1 MTPGRDVLD
10 VGAVLGE
17 TYRIQ
22 ALIGRGGMGAV
33 WAAEHLRLPGK
44 HVAVKV
50 LLDAAAGGD
59 EMLQRFRREAEIAS
73 RLGHPNIVEVLD
85 FNTLPT
91 GQPYI
96 VLEYLQGET
105 LAGRLAN
112 GRLQLDETLAITRQI
127 GSALQAAH
135 RAGVV
140 HRDLK
145 PDNVFLCTPEEDMPT
160 KVKVLDFG
168 ISKIRGSQSL
178 RTQDAILMGTPQYM
192 SPEQATGKNTTV
204 DARTDVFALGAIVYE
219 MLGGQP
225 AFAGGSLAEVVY
237 RVVHGEPTPLR
248 ELAPALPE
256 NVLSAVEHALQKNP
270 AARPQDIGA
279 FILELTGRPLSS
291 FGTGQP
297 VGVDSALGQPMDPTH
312 TPHPTGPTGSW
323 PRTRASTRE
332 PVRSG
337 AVTVPP
343 SLPEAAPRPLWPF
356 LLAVAVVG
364 LAAGGVGVLWSA
376 RRKQAPPPPT
386 TEVAALEPVK
396 RIEPP
401 PAPPPIG
408 AQPGTVT
415 RPEATQVKEPV
426 HPTEPAPP
434 VREKAPPVRRP
445 LHRARTETPGSP
457 VATAEPAKAV
467 QPAPQAAAPAAAAA
481 EPAVAA
487 AATTDGIKPEA
498 RKLLDQAEEALT
510 RNKPLDASRLVDQS
524 FFIQKTP
531 LGYAI
536 QARAACQ
543 RKDLGAARA
552 AFRNISDPQLKQ
564 AVLHTCVRQGVWMF

>member
-1 MTPGRDVLD
+1 MSPGRDVLD

-85 FNTLPT
+85 FNNLPT

-105 LAGRLAN
+105 LARRLAN
-112 GRLQLDETLAITRQI
+112 GRLQLDEAMAITRQI

-204 DARTDVFALGAIVYE
+204 DGRTDVFALGAIVYE

-237 RVVHGEPTPLR
+237 RVVHGQPTPLR
-248 ELAPALPE
+248 ELAPALPD
-256 NVLSAVEHALQKNP
+256 NVLAAVEHALQKDP
-270 AARPQDIGA
+270 AARPEDIGA
-279 FILELTGRPLSS
+279 FILELTGRPLHS
-291 FGTGQP
+291 FHTGQP
-297 VGVDSALGQPMDPTH
+297 VGMDSALGQPMEPTH
-312 TPHPTGPTGSW
+312 TPHPTGPTASW
-323 PRTRASTRE
+323 PRTRASSRE

-343 SLPEAAPRPLWPF
+343 SVPQPAPRPLWPF
-356 LLAVAVVG
+356 LVVIALVG
-364 LAAGGVGVLWSA
+364 VAAGGAGMALSSKRKHA
-376 RRKQAPPPPT
+376 RPPLPAP
-386 TEVAALEPVK
+386 ELAALEPVK
-396 RIEPP
+396 RIELP
-401 PAPPPIG
+401 PAPPAVP
-408 AQPGTVT
+408 PV
-415 RPEATQVKEPV
+415 PEPTAKHESTSAKEPV
-426 HPTEPAPP
+426 AVPEPTPAHE
-434 VREKAPPVRRP
+434 RGPVRRP
-445 LHRARTETPGSP
+445 IFHRARPETPSGP

-467 QPAPQAAAPAAAAA
+467 TPEPPPAPPPAAA
-481 EPAVAA
+481 
-487 AATTDGIKPEA
+487 DGIKPEA
-498 RKLLDQAEEALT
+498 RKLLDQAEEALNK
-510 RNKPLDASRLVDQS
+510 NKPLDAARLVDQS
-524 FFIQKTP
+524 FYIQKTP
-531 LGYAI
+531 LGFAI

-543 RKDLGAARA
+543 RHDLGAARA
-552 AFRNISDPQLKQ
+552 AFRNITDPQLKQ
-564 AVLHTCVRQGVWMF
+564 LVLHTCVRQGVWMF